1 MTTSTTVA
9 ASVSSIRLTGRAS
22 GSRLLGRS
30 FGFALAG
37 NVLYALSQ
45 WLLLVVL
52 AKLGTPGIVGQFS
65 FALAVT
71 APVFLF
77 SQLNLRGIQATDARG
92 DFSFAD
98 YALLRGFTTVAAM
111 ILIVGGCAW
120 FGRDGETALIIT
132 VGTAKAFDSV
142 TDVIQGHW
150 QRSDRFDGVSAVT
163 TLNGVVS
170 LAAMTAAFMST
181 GSVTAAAAGF
191 AFGSAVALAAALLI
205 DRYGMRGT
213 VRWRGGRLTNAI
225 AIAKIALPLGPVMLL
240 VAVNANVPRY
250 FLAFHEGNR
259 AVGVFA
265 AVSYL
270 AVVGTTLVGALGQSV
285 SPRLAAAYATG
296 NSQEFGRMVSSFL
309 LFVCAIGL
317 AGVAVA
323 AVAGSALL
331 STFYS
336 PEYGPAA
343 PVLVLTMIG
352 GGVSFVASALGYV
365 LTSIRR
371 LSAQV
376 PLFMFVVAV
385 TASASAVLIPAFG
398 LHGAAWACV
407 AGAVAQVA
415 GSAVLLARALRT
427 FRSDR

>member
-9 ASVSSIRLTGRAS
+9 ANVSSIRLTGLAP

-30 FGFALAG
+30 FGFALVG

-71 APVFLF
+71 APVILF
-77 SQLNLRGIQATDARG
+77 SQLNLRGLQATDARG

-98 YALLRGFTTVAAM
+98 YALLRGFTTVAAL
-111 ILIVGGCAW
+111 ILIVAGGIW
-120 FGRDGETALIIT
+120 FGGADEAVLIIT

-150 QRSDRFDGVSAVT
+150 QRTDRFDGVSAVT

-170 LAAMTAAFMST
+170 LAAMTVAFVAT

-191 AFGSAVALAAALLI
+191 AFGSVVALVAALLI

-213 VRWRGGRLTNAI
+213 LRWRGGRLTNAI

-240 VAVNANVPRY
+240 VAVNGNLPRY
-250 FLAFHEGNR
+250 FLAFHEGNG

-265 AVSYL
+265 AVSCL

-285 SPRLAAAYATG
+285 SPRLAAAYATR
-296 NSQEFGRMVSSFL
+296 NSREFGKMVGHFL

-317 AGVAVA
+317 AGVAVSA
-323 AVAGSALL
+323 LAGSVLL

-336 PEYGPAA
+336 PEYGTAA
-343 PVLVLTMIG
+343 PVLVITMIG
-352 GGVSFVASALGYV
+352 AGVSFVASALGYV

-415 GSAVLLARALRT
+415 GSTVLLTRALST
-427 FRSDR
+427 LGSDL

>member
-71 APVFLF
+71 APVILF

-92 DFSFAD
+92 EFSFAD
-98 YALLRGFTTVAAM
+98 YALLRGFMTVAAL
-111 ILIVGGCAW
+111 ILIVGGCIW
-120 FGRDGETALIIT
+120 FGRADEAALIIT

-150 QRSDRFDGVSAVT
+150 QRTDRFDGVSAVT

-170 LAAMTAAFMST
+170 LAAMTLAFVAT

-213 VRWRGGRLTNAI
+213 LRWRGGRLTNAI

-250 FLAFHEGNR
+250 FLAFYEGNR
-259 AVGVFA
+259 DGGRLRRGELSRRRGYHAG
-265 AVSYL
+265 
-270 AVVGTTLVGALGQSV
+270 GGA
-285 SPRLAAAYATG
+285 R
-296 NSQEFGRMVSSFL
+296 
-309 LFVCAIGL
+309 AIG
-317 AGVAVA
+317 
-323 AVAGSALL
+323 
-331 STFYS
+331 
-336 PEYGPAA
+336 EPAA
-343 PVLVLTMIG
+343 RR
-352 GGVSFVASALGYV
+352 GVCHREF
-365 LTSIRR
+365 
-371 LSAQV
+371 
-376 PLFMFVVAV
+376 P
-385 TASASAVLIPAFG
+385 
-398 LHGAAWACV
+398 
-407 AGAVAQVA
+407 
-415 GSAVLLARALRT
+415 
-427 FRSDR
+427 

>member
-22 GSRLLGRS
+22 GCRLLGRS

-225 AIAKIALPLGPVMLL
+225 AIGKIALPLGPVMLL

-296 NSQEFGRMVSSFL
+296 NSHEFARMVTSFL

-331 STFYS
+331 SAFYS
-336 PEYGPAA
+336 PEYRLGRTGTRAHDDRRRRVVRGVGAWLRAHVDSPPVGSGPSIHVRRRRYRQRICRAHSCIRAA
-343 PVLVLTMIG
+343 RG
-352 GGVSFVASALGYV
+352 GLGVRG
-365 LTSIRR
+365 RR
-371 LSAQV
+371 GRAGGRQR
-376 PLFMFVVAV
+376 
-385 TASASAVLIPAFG
+385 
-398 LHGAAWACV
+398 GAA
-407 AGAVAQVA
+407 G
-415 GSAVLLARALRT
+415 ARAPY
-427 FRSDR
+427 FSQ

>member
-1 MTTSTTVA
+1 MTTSTTVGTG
-9 ASVSSIRLTGRAS
+9 VSSIWLPGLAS
-22 GSRLLGRS
+22 CSRLLGRS

-52 AKLGTPGIVGQFS
+52 AKFGTPGIVGQFS

-77 SQLNLRGIQATDARG
+77 SQLNLRGIQTTDAWG
-92 DFSFAD
+92 EFSFAD
-98 YALLRGFTTVAAM
+98 YALLRVFTTVAALM
-111 ILIVGGCAW
+111 LIVGGCVW
-120 FGRDGETALIIT
+120 FGRADEAVLIVTI
-132 VGTAKAFDSV
+132 GTAKAFDSV

-150 QRSDRFDGVSAVT
+150 QRNDRFDGVSAVT
-163 TLNGVVS
+163 ALNGVVS
-170 LAAMTAAFMST
+170 LAAMSLVFVAT
-181 GSVTAAAAGF
+181 GNVTAAAAGF

-213 VRWRGGRLTNAI
+213 LRWRGGHLTNAI

-250 FLAFHEGNR
+250 FLAFHDGNR
-259 AVGVFA
+259 EVGVFA

-270 AVVGTTLVGALGQSV
+270 VVVGTTLVGALGQSV

-296 NSQEFGRMVSSFL
+296 NSREFGRLVGSFL
-309 LFVCAIGL
+309 RLVCAIGL
-317 AGVAVA
+317 AGVAVS
-323 AVAGSALL
+323 AVAGRVLL

-336 PEYGPAA
+336 PEYGTAA
-343 PVLVLTMIG
+343 PVLVITMIG
-352 GGVSFVASALGYV
+352 GGVSLVASALGYV

-415 GSAVLLARALRT
+415 GSTVLLTRALSA
-427 FRSDR
+427 FRSDP